1 MPDYQTVNTSK
12 KQHKAQDLPL
22 RAERAE
28 NWLTK
33 WCMIQ
38 LRDEAV
44 QILLFGG
51 DNELGNV
58 HINCFVAQ

>member
-1 MPDYQTVNTSK
+1 MQ
-12 KQHKAQDLPL
+12 L
-22 RAERAE
+22 RA
-28 NWLTK
+28 
-33 WCMIQ
+33 
-38 LRDEAV
+38 EAV